1 MQHKRILIT
10 GGAGFVGSSLAVALR
25 RARPDVHVVCLD
37 NLKRRGSEIIL
48 ARLREHG
55 VEFVHG
61 DIRQPGD
68 LEQVKPVD
76 LMIECSAEPSVG
88 AGYGGSPDYLLQTN
102 LIGAVNCLEYLRRF
116 GGDLVFI
123 SSSRVYPIAGLRAL
137 PLGVRGQ
144 RLDISAGT
152 AGPGWSAAG
161 IAVDFPL
168 AGHRSLYGATKL
180 SAELL
185 IAEYAHMYGMRAVV
199 NRCGVLAGPWQ
210 MGKVDQGFMVLWVA
224 RHFFGGALS
233 YNGFGGRGEQVRD
246 VLHVDDLYDLLC
258 IQTERMDEF
267 AGATFNVGGGRA
279 NSVSLRE
286 LTDMC
291 REQTGQSI
299 AIGSVPETNVF
310 DVPYYVT
317 DNARITQASGWTPKR
332 DVARVVRDIH
342 EWLNAN
348 RAALTP
354 ILGA

>member
-1 MQHKRILIT
+1 MKHKRILIT

-25 RARPDVHVVCLD
+25 RAAPDSHIICLD
-37 NLKRRGSEIIL
+37 NLKRRGSELIL
-48 ARLREHG
+48 ARLREAG

-61 DIRQPGD
+61 DIRQAQD

-116 GGDLVFI
+116 GGDLLFI
-123 SSSRVYPIAGLRAL
+123 SSSRVYPITPLRAL
-137 PLGVRGQ
+137 PLELSGERLEIGPAAAGQ
-144 RLDISAGT
+144 
-152 AGPGWSAAG
+152 GWSAAG
-161 IAVDFPL
+161 ISEAFPM

-224 RHFFGGALS
+224 RHIYQGKLS

-246 VLHVDDLYDLLC
+246 VLHVDDLFDLLTL
-258 IQTERMDEF
+258 QMENMDKY
-267 AGATFNVGGGRA
+267 AGEMFNVGGGRGH
-279 NSVSLRE
+279 SVSLRE
-286 LTDMC
+286 LTSLC
-291 REQTGQSI
+291 ERCTGQKI
-299 AIGSVPETNVF
+299 EIGSVPETNIF
-310 DVPYYVT
+310 DVPYYIT
-317 DNARITQASGWTPKR
+317 NNERITAASGWAPRRSVEQT
-332 DVARVVRDIH
+332 VRDIA
-342 EWLNAN
+342 EWLSKNKNAL
-348 RAALTP
+348 AP
-354 ILGA
+354 ILAA